1 MIWNIVAGV
10 SAQKVKCQTLFGNY
24 FIEKISCLLLLYVKE
39 KKKLYILQELP
50 NKSEDNEYI
59 LVQEILSHI
68 FIYVRYL
75 TERYIACIE

>member
-24 FIEKISCLLLLYVKE
+24 FEKISCLLLLHVKE